1 MQGNIVLIGFMGTG
15 KSTIGRELSKM
26 LSYPLVDTDQAI
38 VKKAGKPIPR
48 IFADEGE
55 EAFRKMETEILEELA
70 EKGGN
75 IIATGGG
82 IIGSE
87 RNREIL
93 RKLGYVVWLAAS
105 PKEILERTSR
115 NSNRP
120 LLNGVDP
127 EGSIMRLLEER
138 TPLYMEAAHLNI
150 ETDQL
155 CFDEICNGIIE
166 SARYHYGTQ

>member
-1 MQGNIVLIGFMGTG
+1 MGTG

-48 IFADEGE
+48 IFAEEGE
-55 EAFRKMETEILEELA
+55 ETFRQMETELLEDLA
-70 EKGGN
+70 KKEGN
-75 IIATGGG
+75 IISTGGG
-82 IIGSE
+82 IISSAK
-87 RNREIL
+87 NREL
-93 RKLGYVVWLAAS
+93 LHALGYVVWLVAS
-105 PKEILERTSR
+105 PEEILARTSR
-115 NSNRP
+115 NTNRP
-120 LLNGVDP
+120 LLNNDDP
-127 EGSIMRLLEER
+127 EGTILRLLAER
-138 TPLYMEAAHLNI
+138 EPLYQKAAHLNI

>member
-1 MQGNIVLIGFMGTG
+1 
-15 KSTIGRELSKM
+15 
-26 LSYPLVDTDQAI
+26 
-38 VKKAGKPIPR
+38 
-48 IFADEGE
+48 
-55 EAFRKMETEILEELA
+55 METEILEELA

>member
-1 MQGNIVLIGFMGTG
+1 VQGNIVLIGFMGTG

-26 LSYPLVDTDQAI
+26 LSYPLIDTDHAI
-38 VKKAGKPIPR
+38 VKKAGKPIPK
-48 IFADEGE
+48 IFAEDGE
-55 EAFRKMETEILEELA
+55 EAFRKMETDLLEELL
-70 EKGGN
+70 EEEGN

-93 RKLGYVVWLAAS
+93 RQLGYVVWLAAS
-105 PKEILERTSR
+105 PKEILARTSR

-120 LLNGVDP
+120 LLNNEDP
-127 EGSIMRLLEER
+127 SGTIMRLLEKR
-138 TPLYMEAAHLNI
+138 TPLYMAASHLNI